1 LARRLADGV
10 DALEPSGV
18 LSDTARPEPKRG
30 FARSRGG
37 RLGLSSVEHR
47 QHKNLV
53 LILAREFASK
63 LATPVFLTDEA
74 GTLVY
79 LNEAA
84 ERMAGRS
91 FAEIGEVPAEEW
103 SEFFQIRELDGTPI
117 PLERLPGGIALL
129 ERRPAHHTLAITGV
143 DGRRR
148 ELSVTAFP
156 LLAHR
161 DELVGVV
168 GIYWEADGGA
178 G

>member
-1 LARRLADGV
+1 VRLRDRSKASSLAR
-10 DALEPSGV
+10 
-18 LSDTARPEPKRG
+18 
-30 FARSRGG
+30 
-37 RLGLSSVEHR
+37 VEHR
-47 QHKNLV
+47 AHKNLV

-74 GTLVY
+74 GTLIY

-84 ERMAGRS
+84 ERMAGRT
-91 FAEIGEVPAEEW
+91 FAEIGEVPAQEW
-103 SEFFQIRELDGTPI
+103 SEFFSIQELDGTPI
-117 PLERLPGGIALL
+117 PLERLPGGIALF

-168 GIYWEADGGA
+168 GIYWEADDGSGGH
-178 G
+178 